1 MISKDIRNGFLEY
14 FKKHSHKIVKSS
26 PVLPQDDP
34 TLLFTNAGMNQF
46 KDVFLGQSKRSY
58 TKATSSQKC
67 IRAGGKHNDL
77 ENVGFTTRHL
87 TFFEMLGNFSFGDY
101 FKKETI
107 DFAFDVTKNVF
118 GFDID
123 KLWVTVYK
131 DDDEAFHLWEKYV
144 PANRIVR
151 MGKEDNYWSM
161 GDTGPC
167 GPCSELHYDLGPH
180 ISDARSPLEDIS
192 GDRYI
197 EFWNLVFMQFN
208 QLEDGSIISLPKPS
222 IDTGAGLERVI
233 LLKMGVDNVYH
244 IDIFQEI
251 IKEIEKISNK
261 KYEKTN
267 IEVYPA
273 FHVIADH
280 IRTLCFAIADG
291 IQPSNVDR
299 GYVIRKIL
307 RRAFRYGKTL
317 GLEKPFLAKLIP
329 TVIDVMGEGFD
340 ELKINETRIAE
351 IITIE
356 EEAFIKNLQRGGNI
370 LNDIIKHSQKDKI
383 IKGEDA
389 FKLKD
394 TYGFPIE
401 EVLLIAKD
409 EHLKVDL
416 KTFNKLEEKA
426 KEISR
431 SAMDK
436 ALDKFDENFF
446 SSFSKT
452 HLPTIFSGH
461 HNYKSDAKVISLIKG
476 NKFVDEIKEND
487 LAMIVLDKTPFYA
500 EKGGQIGDSG
510 TISYEGNEFIVKD
523 TQEPYPGVITH
534 IGKVKKGSFSKQ
546 SKVEAKINISKRKNI
561 ERNHSA
567 THLLHFA
574 LFEVLGEHIKQKG
587 SLVEDTRLRF
597 DFDHHKAL
605 SSKEIRE
612 IERLVNEKI
621 RENIK
626 VSDYE
631 ISYEDVS
638 KDKSIKQF
646 FFEKYQDNVR
656 VVDMQFSKELCGG
669 SHTKFTGDLGYFR
682 IFKESSIASGTRRIE
697 AVTASFAEDFVYD
710 TEDIIENLSSLIK
723 TPKSKF
729 EEKIISLNQEIK
741 DLQKDLNSLKKLQSK
756 DLLKNILDKKQK
768 IARYNIIF
776 EEVEMDPKDLI
787 SFANDVL
794 TSLKS
799 GIVALATKLD
809 SKCQFV
815 IQVTE
820 DAIKNNIFAND
831 LIKIIAPLIQG
842 GGGGKKDQAQA
853 GGKDPSKIKEAFL
866 ALKTHLENK

>member
-1 MISKDIRNGFLEY
+1 MLSKDIRKSFLEY

-46 KDVFLGQSKRSY
+46 KDVFLGKSKRSY

-101 FKKETI
+101 FKKEAI
-107 DFAFDVTKNVF
+107 AFAFDVTKNVF

-123 KLWVTVYK
+123 KLWITVYK
-131 DDDEAFHLWEKYV
+131 DDDEAFKLWEKHI
-144 PANRIVR
+144 PANKIVR

-167 GPCSELHYDLGPH
+167 GPCSELYYDLGPH
-180 ISDARSPLEDIS
+180 ISDAKSPLEDLS
-192 GDRYI
+192 GNRYI

-208 QLEDGSIISLPKPS
+208 QLQDGSIIPLPKPS

-233 LLKMGVDNVYH
+233 ALKMGVDNIYH

-261 KYEKTN
+261 KYDKTN

-291 IQPSNVDR
+291 IQPSNADR

-329 TVIDVMGEGFD
+329 TVINVMGNDFD
-340 ELKINETRIAE
+340 ELKVNETRIAE
-351 IITIE
+351 ILTIE

-370 LNDIIKHSQKDKI
+370 LNDIINHSQKNKI

-416 KTFNKLEEKA
+416 KTFNTLEEKA

-431 SAMDK
+431 KAMDRVSE
-436 ALDKFDENFF
+436 KFDENFF

-452 HLPTIFSGH
+452 HPPTIFAGH
-461 HNYKSDAKVISLIKG
+461 HNYETEAKVIALIKG
-476 NKFVDEIKEND
+476 NSFTDEIKEND
-487 LAMIVLDKTPFYA
+487 LAMIILNKTPFYA

-510 TISYEGNEFIVKD
+510 TIFFGNDEFIVKD

-534 IGKVKKGSFSKQ
+534 IGKVKKGIFTKQ
-546 SKVEAKINISKRKNI
+546 KKVIAKINTSKRKNI

-605 SSKEIRE
+605 TNKELRE

-631 ISYEDVS
+631 IAYEDAA
-638 KDKSIKQF
+638 KDKTIKQF

-669 SHTKFTGDLGYFR
+669 AHTKFTGDIGYFR
-682 IFKESSIASGTRRIE
+682 IFKESSIAQGTRRIE
-697 AVTASFAEDFVYD
+697 AATASYAEDFVYD
-710 TEDIIENLSSLIK
+710 TDDMIEKISSLLKI
-723 TPKSKF
+723 PQSKL

-741 DLQKDLNSLKKLQSK
+741 DLQKDLKIFKKLQSN

-768 IARYNIIF
+768 IGKYDIIF
-776 EEVEMDPKDLI
+776 EEVQMDPKDLI
-787 SFANDVL
+787 VFANEVM
-794 TSLKS
+794 SNMNS
-799 GIVALATKLD
+799 GIVALAAQLD

-815 IQVTE
+815 IQVSN
-820 DAIKNNIFAND
+820 DAIENKIFAND
-831 LIKIIAPLIQG
+831 LIKTIAPLIQG

-853 GGKDPSKIKEAFL
+853 GGKNPAKIKDAFL
-866 ALKTHLENK
+866 ALRTYLESK

>member
-1 MISKDIRNGFLEY
+1 
-14 FKKHSHKIVKSS
+14 
-26 PVLPQDDP
+26 
-34 TLLFTNAGMNQF
+34 
-46 KDVFLGQSKRSY
+46 
-58 TKATSSQKC
+58 
-67 IRAGGKHNDL
+67 
-77 ENVGFTTRHL
+77 
-87 TFFEMLGNFSFGDY
+87 
-101 FKKETI
+101 
-107 DFAFDVTKNVF
+107 
-118 GFDID
+118 
-123 KLWVTVYK
+123 
-131 DDDEAFHLWEKYV
+131 
-144 PANRIVR
+144 
-151 MGKEDNYWSM
+151 
-161 GDTGPC
+161 
-167 GPCSELHYDLGPH
+167 
-180 ISDARSPLEDIS
+180 
-192 GDRYI
+192 
-197 EFWNLVFMQFN
+197 
-208 QLEDGSIISLPKPS
+208 
-222 IDTGAGLERVI
+222 
-233 LLKMGVDNVYH
+233 
-244 IDIFQEI
+244 
-251 IKEIEKISNK
+251 
-261 KYEKTN
+261 
-267 IEVYPA
+267 
-273 FHVIADH
+273 
-280 IRTLCFAIADG
+280 
-291 IQPSNVDR
+291 
-299 GYVIRKIL
+299 
-307 RRAFRYGKTL
+307 
-317 GLEKPFLAKLIP
+317 
-329 TVIDVMGEGFD
+329 
-340 ELKINETRIAE
+340 
-351 IITIE
+351 
-356 EEAFIKNLQRGGNI
+356 
-370 LNDIIKHSQKDKI
+370 
-383 IKGEDA
+383 
-389 FKLKD
+389 
-394 TYGFPIE
+394 
-401 EVLLIAKD
+401 
-409 EHLKVDL
+409 
-416 KTFNKLEEKA
+416 
-426 KEISR
+426 
-431 SAMDK
+431 MDK